1 MHGLARVRPAG
12 RGRWCAVTEPARLRA
27 PGTSGARPVRGDS
40 ALPGACAKVNG
51 GGSGPRPAASWIHDP
66 GTVPAYLREP
76 EEPCRHP
83 PLIRDNIARPFA
95 APGMSFL
102 SGGVPVVL
110 FDRLPGTARADLR
123 AFHR

>member
-27 PGTSGARPVRGDS
+27 PGTSGARPVRSDS

-51 GGSGPRPAASWIHDP
+51 SASGPRPAASWIHDP

-83 PLIRDNIARPFA
+83 PLIRDNIARLFA
-95 APGMSFL
+95 AHFL

-110 FDRLPGTARADLR
+110 FDRLPDTARADMR